1 MPDAVTTSLR
11 ARTALDVGRGRLHP
25 TLAAQLLAIDETVR
39 LHRPRQLDGEEPDQ
53 AQHWVAEGFTD
64 EGVVAWLEAG
74 VPWAMHARQLRDAGV
89 TPREVGGQHEVGVTL
104 GLAFARGE
112 VTLDQV
118 LAHRRPA
125 PPCTGLV
132 ASWCPLHGTCTCQR
146 FDTGERRGVG
156 ASCPLHGDASLPL
169 PLAEVMR

>member
-1 MPDAVTTSLR
+1 MADQITLGLR
-11 ARTALDVGRGRLHP
+11 ARVSIGVALGLMTV
-25 TLAAQLLAIDETVR
+25 AAGEQLLAIDETVTQ
-39 LHRPRQLDGEEPDQ
+39 HRPRQLDGEEPDQ

-104 GLAFARGE
+104 GLTFARGE

-156 ASCPLHGDASLPL
+156 ASCPLHGDASAH
-169 PLAEVMR
+169 AEEVAHG